1 MKTLIFNTNFVKF
14 IPSELT
20 QGELY
25 ISEQYMTAAHLCAC
39 GCGTKIVTP
48 LRPTEWRIARQG
60 NLVTLTP
67 SIGNW
72 NHPCQSHYWIRNNRV
87 ILAGT
92 MTRPEIDIGR
102 AIDRARKDKYFREN
116 SKDTTPSNTPVFPS
130 QHDANNFI
138 RQNVLMDMLKK
149 LIKVLGF

>member
-1 MKTLIFNTNFVKF
+1 
-14 IPSELT
+14 
-20 QGELY
+20 
-25 ISEQYMTAAHLCAC
+25 
-39 GCGTKIVTP
+39 
-48 LRPTEWRIARQG
+48 
-60 NLVTLTP
+60 
-67 SIGNW
+67 
-72 NHPCQSHYWIRNNRV
+72 
-87 ILAGT
+87 

-138 RQNVLMDMLKK
+138 RQNVLMDILKK